1 MNSKNPKF
9 NERANKRFDGYNM
22 VNLADPGL
30 PFIKSFKDDIRLIG
44 KFAEE
49 EKSTSLV
56 TEASRAPSLR
66 SNSTRT

>member
-44 KFAEE
+44 KFVED
-49 EKSTSLV
+49 EKS
-56 TEASRAPSLR
+56 
-66 SNSTRT
+66 NSG